1 MTTTSHQTPSPAS
14 GDDPGNL
21 RTLAAESAA
30 RAAQSRS
37 LTIGDAGILLRA
49 AVEKRGEDYVFP
61 SDLDHRGESG
71 ACRYVTGDGLPA
83 CIVGEVLYAID
94 PAIVP
99 GHDTFMDAGDLFGE
113 LMFDGDEFEEREG
126 PKFELDLKSQ
136 TLLEKAQRAQDSDL
150 PWGESAH
157 AAWAEV
163 VRDERLYRERA
174 LITAPPVGARV
185 ALPSMTLTKLDYKLG
200 TVTESRDESVAV
212 QWDDGLVSEA
222 ERIVD
227 IVDVTDW
234 HIW

>member
-1 MTTTSHQTPSPAS
+1 MTTASHQTPSPAS

-21 RTLAAESAA
+21 GTLAKESAA

-126 PKFELDLKSQ
+126 PKFELDGKSQ

-163 VRDERLYRERA
+163 VRDERLYRD
-174 LITAPPVGARV
+174 APTSPPANTRV
-185 ALPSMTLTKLDYKLG
+185 ALPSMGLNKLDYKLG
-200 TVTESRDESVAV
+200 TVTENRGDTVTV

-227 IVDVTDW
+227 IVDVTGW
-234 HIW
+234 NIW